1 MTKKSKRGML
11 FPPAIGYSMTVVLS
25 LIIKNKLSLKYFLRI
40 VILVM
45 INIINYPFRT
55 YERLFINPRFKHKD
69 LSKAPVF
76 IIGHWRSGTT
86 HLHNLLCQDSQMAYA
101 STYQSVFPDTL
112 FNKLGRFLFK
122 GFSSLLIPGTRKG
135 DNVSLGSSL
144 PQEEEFALGAKTPLS
159 FYFFWMFPQKMIQFY
174 DTYIRFHRV
183 KKKQLDRWKSD
194 YHLFIKKAIKNTTG
208 DRYLSKNP
216 PNTGRIKTLLSMF
229 PDAKF
234 IFIHRN
240 PVEVFLSTQN
250 FYRKMLPP
258 LQLQAIHT
266 DQIDTNIISIYK
278 KIMNDYLLEK
288 EAIPAKNLVEV
299 PYTEL
304 EKSPLV
310 VLETIYTHLDLD
322 NFEAAFPRFEHYI
335 DKMKSYNKNKHH
347 IEKHQLETIRNEWR
361 FFMDAYA
368 YDVPE
373 NVIVI

>member
-1 MTKKSKRGML
+1 ML

-40 VILVM
+40 VILVL

-194 YHLFIKKAIKNTTG
+194 YQLFIKKAIKNTTG

-278 KIMNDYLLEK
+278 KIMNDYLQEK

-304 EKSPLV
+304 EKSPLT
-310 VLETIYTHLDLD
+310 VLETIYNHLDLD

-335 DKMKSYNKNKHH
+335 DKMKSYNKNKHY

-373 NVIVI
+373 NVIVE